1 MGPLDSSRRDD
12 EGPPLAEEGHHEL
25 VGRPHREDE
34 EGPVAEAEAVAAE
47 ISTPQQP
54 LGRPGK
60 PLNRRSPFFVGMLGA
75 AGVAATYLLAQIIV
89 TARDMLV
96 LIGLAWFIAVGLEPA
111 VSWLVGRRLPR
122 WGAVTAVF
130 VGVLGL
136 VGGFFAAAIPVI
148 VEQAGA
154 FADDLPGHLR
164 RLRDDGSTL
173 GQLNDRF
180 GVEEQ
185 VRRLLDGQAAVE
197 GALGAGQAV
206 LGVLGDLLIVVVLT
220 VYFLADLPR
229 IRQGLYRL
237 VPHSRRPRAILIGDE
252 IFAKVGGYVLG
263 NLIISLIAGGLTFVW
278 LLAWDVPYALL
289 LAVTVALLDLV
300 PVVGATL
307 SAVVVSLVAFTVSLP
322 VGLATVGFFV
332 GYQVL
337 EDYVLVPR
345 VIGRAVKVPALVTV
359 VAVLLGGVLLGV
371 IGALVAIPVA
381 AAVLLLLREVTFPR
395 LDKA

>member
-1 MGPLDSSRRDD
+1 MGQ
-12 EGPPLAEEGHHEL
+12 
-25 VGRPHREDE
+25 PHREDE

-89 TARDMLV
+89 TAQDMLV
-96 LIGLAWFIAVGLEPA
+96 LIGLAWFIAIGLEPA

-122 WGAVTAVF
+122 WAAVTAVF
-130 VGVLGL
+130 AGVLGL
-136 VGGFFAAAIPVI
+136 VGGFLAAAIPVI
-148 VEQAGA
+148 VAQAGE
-154 FADDLPGHLR
+154 FAADVPDHLQ
-164 RLRDDGSTL
+164 RLQDSNSAL
-173 GQLNDRF
+173 GRLNGRF

-185 VRRLLDGQAAVE
+185 LRRLLDGQAAVE

-220 VYFLADLPR
+220 IYFLADLPR

-263 NLIISLIAGGLTFVW
+263 NLTISLIAGALTFVW
-278 LLAWDVPYALL
+278 LLAWNVPYALL

-322 VGLATVGFFV
+322 VGLSTIGFFV
-332 GYQVL
+332 VYQLL

-345 VIGRAVKVPALVTV
+345 IIGRAVKVPALITV

-371 IGALVAIPVA
+371 IGALVAIPIA